1 MTRARPPPL
10 RSFSRQFGIK
20 ARGGKMTE
28 NNNTE
33 VWGEIGTPTDLWS
46 VSKSLTFADP
56 DEAAQAWRK
65 TVRTLEGMCQVAD
78 ALMLEP
84 LLLAMVDAKIR
95 AEEELERAQDRAER
109 PEGVQLS
116 EREDERLMTLM
127 RRSDALGTACT
138 ALEDWGVDPKDI
150 ADVLE
155 ILTEMKTEA
164 HEAFLRY
171 RREIGLPE

>member
-1 MTRARPPPL
+1 
-10 RSFSRQFGIK
+10 
-20 ARGGKMTE
+20 MTE
-28 NNNTE
+28 RMQL
-33 VWGEIGTPTDLWS
+33 TP
-46 VSKSLTFADP
+46 
-56 DEAAQAWRK
+56 
-65 TVRTLEGMCQVAD
+65 
-78 ALMLEP
+78 
-84 LLLAMVDAKIR
+84 
-95 AEEELERAQDRAER
+95 
-109 PEGVQLS
+109 
-116 EREDERLMTLM
+116 REDERLLALM